1 MAEVVRLLLDAY
13 YEPQFSDRSHGFR
26 PRRGCHTAL
35 REVVEVWKGTHWFIE
50 GDISDCFGS
59 LDHQV
64 MLSVLAEKIH
74 DGRFLRLI
82 SHMLKAG
89 YLQDW
94 RWHATLSGAPQ
105 GGVASPILSNI
116 YLDRL
121 DRFVEQ
127 VLLPDYNRGRR
138 RRPNPEYQAIEYAIA
153 RARRCGDREALCALR
168 LQRRSLPSQDPND
181 PDYRRLRYTRYAD
194 DWLLGFAG
202 PKHEAE
208 QIKSRIAV
216 FLRDELKLELS
227 PSKTLITH
235 AASQAARFL
244 GYEIKAQHADTKIAR
259 GRRSV
264 NGVIGLFVPKP
275 VIRQKC
281 ALYTSK
287 GRPAARGGLIRDQ
300 DFTIVA
306 KYQAEYAGLVQY
318 YLLAQD
324 VFRLGRL
331 HWVMETSLLKTLAA
345 KHRSTVTKMARRYKA
360 TIETPAG
367 PRTCL
372 QVSVERDRGRRPL
385 VARFGGLPLR
395 RQRTAVP
402 PTNGRSWPARSAT
415 S

>member
-1 MAEVVRLLLDAY
+1 
-13 YEPQFSDRSHGFR
+13 
-26 PRRGCHTAL
+26 
-35 REVVEVWKGTHWFIE
+35 
-50 GDISDCFGS
+50 
-59 LDHQV
+59 
-64 MLSVLAEKIH
+64 
-74 DGRFLRLI
+74 
-82 SHMLKAG
+82 
-89 YLQDW
+89 
-94 RWHATLSGAPQ
+94 
-105 GGVASPILSNI
+105 
-116 YLDRL
+116 
-121 DRFVEQ
+121 
-127 VLLPDYNRGRR
+127 
-138 RRPNPEYQAIEYAIA
+138 
-153 RARRCGDREALCALR
+153 
-168 LQRRSLPSQDPND
+168 
-181 PDYRRLRYTRYAD
+181 
-194 DWLLGFAG
+194 
-202 PKHEAE
+202 
-208 QIKSRIAV
+208 V

-235 AASQAARFL
+235 AASQPARFL

-264 NGVIGLFVPKP
+264 NGVIGLFVPQP

-306 KYQAEYAGLVQY
+306 KYQAEYTGLVQY

-331 HWVMETSLLKTLAA
+331 HWIMETSLLKTLAA

-360 TIETPAG
+360 TIETLHG

-395 RQRTAVP
+395 RQRTAAPLDQRPVLASAKRNELIHRLLAERCEICTTRENLEVHHIRKLADLNRPGRPEKARLDAPHGETTTEDPGHLPPLPRGHPRGTAHRLPTALITGEQGARKPARPVREEADGKGPEPRAPRRRPTSLGGRAQETDPGQPGHRARARPNGSDTRRRSCPTPEIADRCWSAALAEFLNPTPPPSSRSCFFAEHVIATTVESHP
-402 PTNGRSWPARSAT
+402 PTRRPPPTDSTHAPRAG
-415 S
+415 